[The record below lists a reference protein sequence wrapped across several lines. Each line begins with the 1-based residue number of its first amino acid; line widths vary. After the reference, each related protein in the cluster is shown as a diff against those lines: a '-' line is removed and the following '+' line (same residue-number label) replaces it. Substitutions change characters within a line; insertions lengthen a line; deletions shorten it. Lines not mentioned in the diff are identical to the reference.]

1 VAWLSLDGGDR
12 DPARFWRYVAA
23 ALDQLRPGVG
33 QQVDALFQGGQPPL
47 EAVLTVLVNQL
58 VEGPEGG
65 VVLVLDDYHLVE
77 EPPVHDG
84 LAVLLARLPPQLRLV
99 LASRADPPLP
109 LARLRAGGQLAE
121 LREADLR
128 FTPEE
133 TAALLRTAV
142 GPELSE
148 AAVAALDDRTEGW
161 AAGLQLAMARRRPDV
176 CRATQRLV
184 GRRTDPGVL
193 PALLEQTEHAL
204 GSPPPAGGGGCAL
217 DRAGAGSPAALP
229 TRLDPGD
236 GRELS
241 VSVTTYW
248 SQVQTIYRK
257 LQPTSRAEAVTH
269 ASQLRLL
276 PPAATCN
283 HQPDTAPTHH
293 RPRSPCAQRSGQ
305 PASARSSRT
314 IVAKPSTT
322 ITVATM

>member
-1 VAWLSLDGGDR
+1 M
-12 DPARFWRYVAA
+12 
-23 ALDQLRPGVG
+23 
-33 QQVDALFQGGQPPL
+33 
-47 EAVLTVLVNQL
+47 L
-58 VEGPEGG
+58 VE
-65 VVLVLDDYHLVE
+65 
-77 EPPVHDG
+77 
-84 LAVLLARLPPQLRLV
+84 Q
-99 LASRADPPLP
+99 
-109 LARLRAGGQLAE
+109 
-121 LREADLR
+121 
-128 FTPEE
+128 
-133 TAALLRTAV
+133 
-142 GPELSE
+142 
-148 AAVAALDDRTEGW
+148 
-161 AAGLQLAMARRRPDV
+161 
-176 CRATQRLV
+176 TQELV

-193 PALLEQTEHAL
+193 PALLEQTERAL

-217 DRAGAGSPAALP
+217 DRAGAGVLRRSPP
-229 TRLDPGD
+229 GSTRET

-248 SQVQTIYRK
+248 SQVQTTYRK

-276 PPAATCN
+276 PPAATCT